1 MISLRFDLRSFVPE
15 ETKLEMACSV
25 SSNSGGQFGEVS
37 SRQGLQSNNTE
48 MEERIANNGFQM
60 ILIFVSLSILMAI

>member
-25 SSNSGGQFGEVS
+25 SFQFWWPNLEKFPAGKGL
-37 SRQGLQSNNTE
+37 SRTIQKWKNELQK
-48 MEERIANNGFQM
+48 MDFK
-60 ILIFVSLSILMAI
+60 

>member
-1 MISLRFDLRSFVPE
+1 
-15 ETKLEMACSV
+15 MA
-25 SSNSGGQFGEVS
+25 QFGEVP
-37 SRQGLQSNNTE
+37 SRQGLKSNNTE